1 MEKKKRKVKKKE
13 KKKDFVEPE
22 LVKYKEKLD
31 EVTMLHRVSP
41 PHTISDRNAK
51 QNFAPVDRRK
61 ILALLSTISVE
72 TWNYKNQNPS
82 IRHIGPMSQDF
93 SATFGVGEDNRHINM
108 VDAFGVALS
117 SIQALYE
124 MVQERDARIEALE
137 QKVEESQAIKELAT
151 TL

>member
-1 MEKKKRKVKKKE
+1 
-13 KKKDFVEPE
+13 
-22 LVKYKEKLD
+22 
-31 EVTMLHRVSP
+31 ML
-41 PHTISDRNAK
+41 TDRNAK

-61 ILALLSTISVE
+61 ILALLSTVPVE
-72 TWNYKNQNPS
+72 SWNYKSQDPG

-93 SATFGVGEDNRHINM
+93 YSTFGVGEDNRHINM
-108 VDAFGVALS
+108 VDAFGVAMS

-137 QKVEESQAIKELAT
+137 QKVEESLAIKELTT

>member
-1 MEKKKRKVKKKE
+1 
-13 KKKDFVEPE
+13 
-22 LVKYKEKLD
+22 
-31 EVTMLHRVSP
+31 
-41 PHTISDRNAK
+41 
-51 QNFAPVDRRK
+51 
-61 ILALLSTISVE
+61 
-72 TWNYKNQNPS
+72 
-82 IRHIGPMSQDF
+82 MSQDF

-137 QKVEESQAIKELAT
+137 QKVEESLAIKELTT